1 MLLATPFGQE
11 QQLITCPSGQNATS
25 KMLDR
30 TGQVDCPEHD
40 LRRSH
45 NYLRNTKV
53 ADSAHGVA
61 KHGLTLGVTADVPW
75 KNKHHI
81 L

>member
-1 MLLATPFGQE
+1 
-11 QQLITCPSGQNATS
+11 
-25 KMLDR
+25 MLDR
-30 TGQVDCPEHD
+30 TGQLGCPEHD
-40 LRRSH
+40 LHRSH